1 MSTGTANLSLATAD
15 IPQDARHRATHVNV
29 APLERIASAFGGAG
43 LVAHGLSRGSWT
55 GLGLAAI
62 GGGLLYRAFS
72 GHCATYAA
80 IGVDTAGL
88 YAAGK
93 GLSSVSNG
101 IKVDRSITVAR
112 PVEELYRLWRDIERL
127 PTIMRHLKSVEDT
140 GGKRSHWT
148 TAGPLGT
155 CVEWDAEVFNERE
168 NELIAWRSLEN
179 SDIGTAGSVR
189 FKRVPGGTEIH
200 VQLSYDVPGG
210 WAGSAL
216 ASLFGESPEKQVDDD
231 LRQFKE
237 YVESPLSGGGTFP
250 KTAK

>member
-1 MSTGTANLSLATAD
+1 MSAGYSVLSSNTAS
-15 IPQDARHRATHVNV
+15 IPEGAHHPAPHVNV
-29 APLERIASAFGGAG
+29 APVERIASAFGGAG
-43 LVAHGLSRGSWT
+43 LIAHGLSRGSWA
-55 GLGLAAI
+55 GLGLAAV

-72 GHCATYAA
+72 GHCPTYAA
-80 IGVDTAGL
+80 LGINTARSK
-88 YAAGK
+88 AREQEQ
-93 GLSSVSNG
+93 SSVSNG

-112 PVEELYRLWRDIERL
+112 GVEELYRLWRDIERL
-127 PTIMRHLKSVEDT
+127 PTIMRHLKSVEDI

-155 CVEWDAEVFNERE
+155 CVEWDAEIFHERE
-168 NELIAWRSLEN
+168 NELIAWRSLED

-189 FKRVPGGTEIH
+189 FKRVPGGTVIH

-216 ASLFGESPEKQVDDD
+216 ASLFGESPEKQVDED

-237 YVESPLSGGGTFP
+237 YAESPMLGGKTFP